1 MRRKPHVLAIVVGAA
16 AVLLLSAPALGAG
29 VLSTETFALSG
40 PQIQE
45 SPAIAIDPS
54 SPAAAL
60 SAAVVADEGPIAHA
74 TATSSA
80 NWTAAG
86 GWSAETA
93 LPHTGS
99 APSGQADVVWG
110 LDAGADRNVY
120 AVDVGSSTASLCNG
134 DVQFWSSDNGG
145 ASYGSPLP
153 VNIPTNLSEG
163 VEPAIA
169 FDRARNRAYVAFTR
183 LDFSNGGCTGS
194 LVASRILVAYEEND
208 GTFQGL
214 RTVSP
219 FGLTAHYRSPSV
231 AVLPDGRVIVAFRN
245 DTATG
250 STVETEVCDLTLPLN
265 GHYCGPANVAAVGP
279 STVLGDATAPG
290 SVSGLAGATTP
301 SVVAAGGRVTVAWHA
316 QVGGAVRA
324 FAAMSTDNGATF
336 GPAQQI
342 DPASPG
348 NQVAPRL
355 AADAQSGRVDVAYEW
370 DAAGTGTVLAT
381 AVSAGPPLAGATT
394 EAWAQPVVVEA
405 IGASASNA
413 LQDQTALG
421 RRLGVATARV
431 APGTSPLPATVLAF
445 TDTSQSPGNQD
456 VHVVGLLHG
465 IAPPVIGAADEN
477 GLQERDDDR
486 PPGGQRSRRRPADV
500 VRGRAADDRGLARRR
515 RGRGSRRLRIRGGE
529 SRGQR
534 LLRGDRERRCQPGES
549 DHQRERRQRPAHDH
563 LSVTRHARGHAARD
577 TGGVLRH

>member
-99 APSGQADVVWG
+99 APSGQADVAWG
-110 LDAGADRNVY
+110 IDAGADRNVY
-120 AVDVGSSTASLCNG
+120 AVDVGSSQPPACAMAVS
-134 DVQFWSSDNGG
+134 QFWSSDNGG

-169 FDRARNRAYVAFTR
+169 FDRASEPRRTSRSRGSTSPMEAAPDRWSPRGSWSPTR
-183 LDFSNGGCTGS
+183 RTTARSS
-194 LVASRILVAYEEND
+194 
-208 GTFQGL
+208 GL

-348 NQVAPRL
+348 NQIAPRL

-394 EAWAQPVVVEA
+394 EAWAQPVVVQA
-405 IGASASNA
+405 VGASAS
-413 LQDQTALG
+413 Q
-421 RRLGVATARV
+421 R
-431 APGTSPLPATVLAF
+431 APGSDRARPRTRRCDCSRRSRYEPAAG
-445 TDTSQSPGNQD
+445 DRRG
-456 VHVVGLLHG
+456 LHG
-465 IAPPVIGAADEN
+465 YVAESG
-477 GLQERDDDR
+477 Q
-486 PPGGQRSRRRPADV
+486 PGR
-500 VRGRAADDRGLARRR
+500 ARRR
-515 RGRGSRRLRIRGGE
+515 
-529 SRGQR
+529 
-534 LLRGDRERRCQPGES
+534 
-549 DHQRERRQRPAHDH
+549 A
-563 LSVTRHARGHAARD
+563 AARHRTARD
-577 TGGVLRH
+577 RRPDE